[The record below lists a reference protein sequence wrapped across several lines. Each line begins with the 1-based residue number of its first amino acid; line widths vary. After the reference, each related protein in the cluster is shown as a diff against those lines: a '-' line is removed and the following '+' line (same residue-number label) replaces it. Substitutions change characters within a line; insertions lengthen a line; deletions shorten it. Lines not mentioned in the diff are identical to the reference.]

1 MMVMILM
8 MTMMKL
14 KVIKIQ
20 IEIQIKIYQKQN
32 KIVKIIIAKKN
43 LNQKRNK
50 TQKLF
55 QMMILIVKANQNKK
69 NLLLVEFEKHLN
81 NRLDL
86 KKMDFNY

>member
-1 MMVMILM
+1 MMVMMLM

-20 IEIQIKIYQKQN
+20 IEIQIKINKKQN

>member
-50 TQKLF
+50 TQNLF

>member
-1 MMVMILM
+1 MVMILM

-20 IEIQIKIYQKQN
+20 IEIQIKINKKQN